1 MGKKNLPKLTR
12 RLAGAARKR
21 LQPFRDRLVLIRR
34 KMLTP
39 AQLVAARREKEL
51 WRHISENFRELE
63 GSWWAA
69 LKRQVLF
76 LKGNPKKKSR

>member
-1 MGKKNLPKLTR
+1 
-12 RLAGAARKR
+12 
-21 LQPFRDRLVLIRR
+21 
-34 KMLTP
+34 MLTP
-39 AQLVAARREKEL
+39 AQLVAVRREKEL